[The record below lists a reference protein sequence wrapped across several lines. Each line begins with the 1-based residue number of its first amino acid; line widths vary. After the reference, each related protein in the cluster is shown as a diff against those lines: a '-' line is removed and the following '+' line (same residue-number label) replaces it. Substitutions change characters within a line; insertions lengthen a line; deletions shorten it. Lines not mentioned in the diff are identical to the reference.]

1 MKDEWISWMLKG
13 GSEDHAS
20 RSSYWTARWRPYKR
34 GMMMRRRGI
43 SDRSATTCGSVWRW
57 SRGWGTCIMTMP
69 TRKPS
74 KWQNSVGNCSGRLW
88 KSCPRI
94 YKLTQNNTNVQCWK
108 AYSWKLVCCPRVP
121 YTVSDCEL
129 QKSHLAACESSQ
141 TWNEYLS
148 TCFEFWLCCMHLIY
162 TCMHVWTIKAW
173 DVCVLV
179 YVSIRVELCTCFL
192 VLNKLFHL
200 GPNQPVHWI
209 YIYMC
214 LNMYN
219 LCHIK
224 RQNEKRKP
232 TGPDKLSSQTFNT

>member
-1 MKDEWISWMLKG
+1 MLKG

-20 RSSYWTARWRPYKR
+20 RSSYWTARWRLYKR

-94 YKLTQNNTNVQCWK
+94 YKFTQNNTK
-108 AYSWKLVCCPRVP
+108 AYSWKLVCCPRVS

-141 TWNEYLS
+141 TCTPISFHMLWILAVLHAFN
-148 TCFEFWLCCMHLIY
+148 I
-162 TCMHVWTIKAW
+162 HVWM
-173 DVCVLV
+173 
-179 YVSIRVELCTCFL
+179 S
-192 VLNKLFHL
+192 
-200 GPNQPVHWI
+200 GP
-209 YIYMC
+209 
-214 LNMYN
+214 
-219 LCHIK
+219 
-224 RQNEKRKP
+224 
-232 TGPDKLSSQTFNT
+232 